1 MGKGGQRIEGWGGG
15 RMSGDRRT
23 WGLIMV
29 DKGMQVY
36 GRKKRLHKEDT
47 YLIAMD

>member
-1 MGKGGQRIEGWGGG
+1 MEGLGGDG
-15 RMSGDRRT
+15 
-23 WGLIMV
+23 V

-47 YLIAMD
+47 YLIAVDWTVTLEKKRNDVL